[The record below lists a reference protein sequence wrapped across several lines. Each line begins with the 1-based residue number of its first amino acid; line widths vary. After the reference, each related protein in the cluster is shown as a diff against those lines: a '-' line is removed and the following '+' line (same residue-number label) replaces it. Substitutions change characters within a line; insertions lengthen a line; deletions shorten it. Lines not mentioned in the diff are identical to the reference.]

1 MINDTITT
9 QRWINA
15 CDAYWWVYNHP
26 KMLWK
31 ECSPPNIDITP
42 HMVCPETNRIEDD
55 PTLNTK
61 MQFWVECGAYV
72 DCDMYGDGVITV
84 IPSHDWE
91 LDCGGWT
98 WDEAVLNLAQLILER
113 HGDYSE

>member
-1 MINDTITT
+1 MNKIEMKT

-42 HMVCPETNRIEDD
+42 HMVCPETNQIEDD

-72 DCDMYGDGVITV
+72 DTELGVFLLMIMIWIV
-84 IPSHDWE
+84 V
-91 LDCGGWT
+91 GGLG
-98 WDEAVLNLAQLILER
+98 VKQ
-113 HGDYSE
+113 Y